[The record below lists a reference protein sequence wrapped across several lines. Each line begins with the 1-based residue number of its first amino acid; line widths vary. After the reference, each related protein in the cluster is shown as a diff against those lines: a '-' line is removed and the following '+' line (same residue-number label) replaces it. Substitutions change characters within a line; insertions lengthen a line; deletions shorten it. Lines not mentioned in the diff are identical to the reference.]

1 MVLPKKF
8 PRVFFCLLLAV
19 LYLLPLYLPSYL
31 AHDVQRWSQHILLLF
46 VLLVLGLRLPQA
58 LLGTK
63 NLSLLVV
70 ICLLAAANVYF
81 APASPEYLLLTL
93 LLLGA
98 VLYSRA
104 QVSKRYIDAAVV
116 VLAAV
121 QAMMALSSVVG
132 SIITSEP
139 LHLLDLSL
147 VYSNYRFLSH
157 TQTVWVPL
165 CFAVLC
171 LYNIERRM
179 LLALGGLI
187 VFHWVLIF
195 QLGARASIVG
205 LFTAALLVLLV
216 FGMRAWP
223 LVRRFF
229 MLAAL
234 GLVLKLLVFDVL
246 FVALGT
252 PVEDASLAAKL
263 QQIDQPRLQL
273 WHRAWVGIK
282 RSPLLGNGASSF
294 ASREQLQL
302 DIATEPTLAPVGAY
316 GAHPHN
322 FYLQLAYEFG
332 LPLTLLFLGAVILL
346 LWRMRAVLQLQKTG
360 SSYQV
365 GLCLWLGLLA
375 VGVDALFSGNFVMPV
390 AQCWIAALF
399 GLSLK
404 WCYENGTKPAS
415 YTTAKVGNFWGFRR
429 FFLLLMLGF
438 LMILQGALLWRD
450 LPELKANFDQQEKAF
465 TTGIRNPRFW
475 SYGWH

>member
-1 MVLPKKF
+1 MALLYVLP
-8 PRVFFCLLLAV
+8 LHLQD
-19 LYLLPLYLPSYL
+19 YT

-195 QLGARASIVG
+195 QLGARATIVG
-205 LFTAALLVLLV
+205 LFSAALLVLLV
-216 FGMRAWP
+216 FGVRAWP

-273 WHRAWVGIK
+273 WHRA
-282 RSPLLGNGASSF
+282 
-294 ASREQLQL
+294 
-302 DIATEPTLAPVGAY
+302 
-316 GAHPHN
+316 
-322 FYLQLAYEFG
+322 
-332 LPLTLLFLGAVILL
+332 
-346 LWRMRAVLQLQKTG
+346 
-360 SSYQV
+360 
-365 GLCLWLGLLA
+365 
-375 VGVDALFSGNFVMPV
+375 
-390 AQCWIAALF
+390 
-399 GLSLK
+399 
-404 WCYENGTKPAS
+404 
-415 YTTAKVGNFWGFRR
+415 
-429 FFLLLMLGF
+429 
-438 LMILQGALLWRD
+438 
-450 LPELKANFDQQEKAF
+450 
-465 TTGIRNPRFW
+465 
-475 SYGWH
+475 